1 MSTNCGV
8 AIKDCSGDRSKNELQ
23 FRVGDLITNISKL
36 CDKWCIGDHRGD
48 KQKFYPA
55 DCVRLLTRHE
65 IDYIIA
71 LRDERLASGFKS
83 ESFHVNTLDLQ
94 SDYQVSFN
102 MEDGPSSTLII
113 EPVHSPSNP
122 VIKTF
127 RHYKL
132 ACPTTEDLEE
142 WYQTLQHTKCLPKMT
157 GNVDATSP
165 HTPSKKG
172 CIIC

>member
-1 MSTNCGV
+1 MGGSYIEFHKEHKEMTFLLVTFTFCST
-8 AIKDCSGDRSKNELQ
+8 SLQ
-23 FRVGDLITNISKL
+23 FLMYTHHFPL
-36 CDKWCIGDHRGD
+36 
-48 KQKFYPA
+48 Q
-55 DCVRLLTRHE
+55 
-65 IDYIIA
+65 
-71 LRDERLASGFKS
+71 RDERLASGFKS

-132 ACPTTEDLEE
+132 ACPTTEVSTYSIYISLIGRLFSSMN
-142 WYQTLQHTKCLPKMT
+142 QTCSSTAQ
-157 GNVDATSP
+157 
-165 HTPSKKG
+165 
-172 CIIC
+172 